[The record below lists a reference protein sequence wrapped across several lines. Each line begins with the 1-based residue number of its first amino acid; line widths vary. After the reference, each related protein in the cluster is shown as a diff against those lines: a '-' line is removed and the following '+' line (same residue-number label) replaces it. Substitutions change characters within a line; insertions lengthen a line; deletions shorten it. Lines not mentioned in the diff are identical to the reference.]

1 MVMEK
6 DIIDQGELGLR
17 SLGKVDLQ
25 AFFFFTPWKLYF
37 QSCGYKYPATYLVN
51 GFVILHSD
59 CDLLHA
65 GRWAP
70 AKRLIIP

>member
-25 AFFFFTPWKLYF
+25 AFFFFFFFFTPWKLI
-37 QSCGYKYPATYLVN
+37 SKLW
-51 GFVILHSD
+51 L
-59 CDLLHA
+59 
-65 GRWAP
+65 
-70 AKRLIIP
+70 